1 MTRQRV
7 KGQSGGRQTR
17 LSLRGK
23 LDLLYARTPPCVSA
37 WRDSSPTNRFV
48 LWCMCPSLTENAAGN
63 DGTGL
68 EDKATDKRKE
78 ESLGR
83 CATEDA

>member
-1 MTRQRV
+1 MTRQRA
-7 KGQSGGRQTR
+7 KGQAGGRQTR

-48 LWCMCPSLTENAAGN
+48 LWCNVSLTENAAGN
-63 DGTGL
+63 DENGL
-68 EDKATDKRKE
+68 EDKVTRGKT